1 VPRHVPQSAG
11 DRGTEQRG
19 IGIIGASWGEP
30 YAPMPNGLRCAVG
43 LRGEE
48 EALLGKMLPVFG
60 NFFPLPF
67 AELG

>member
-1 VPRHVPQSAG
+1 
-11 DRGTEQRG
+11 
-19 IGIIGASWGEP
+19 
-30 YAPMPNGLRCAVG
+30 MPNGLRCAVG